1 MEGKAKKNIIADNRK
16 IKELISISL
25 INIFF
30 HPLFIY
36 IILESVAGG
45 GGFDFDNFF
54 FVFGVNFLLDAN
66 HFLPRKNNISRQK
79 SKAFINDY
87 WHTSTA
93 LDCK

>member
-54 FVFGVNFLLDAN
+54 FFWGEFLTS
-66 HFLPRKNNISRQK
+66 HQPFSSQK
-79 SKAFINDY
+79 KQYI
-87 WHTSTA
+87 
-93 LDCK
+93 